1 MISVSCVWCL
11 EKYCSVLDWGL
22 NLLLLGVKKD
32 FISHWIM
39 KLCNIFLFLK
49 QIINAHK
56 EIAPPTPNNPAF
68 CWNHVVS
75 LNPFYNITDIK
86 RMKFFLFACIFFIS
100 RVSVKTFLIQTLR
113 KVSPPIEAGEEYSED
128 DKHNEGDG
136 PSRYK
141 ETKDSMESKG

>member
-1 MISVSCVWCL
+1 
-11 EKYCSVLDWGL
+11 
-22 NLLLLGVKKD
+22 
-32 FISHWIM
+32 
-39 KLCNIFLFLK
+39 
-49 QIINAHK
+49 
-56 EIAPPTPNNPAF
+56 
-68 CWNHVVS
+68 
-75 LNPFYNITDIK
+75 
-86 RMKFFLFACIFFIS
+86 MKFFMFACIFFIS